1 MSAFARIKRLLETCP
16 DADAELVAR
25 IVHCPKRL
33 VQSVRWR
40 IANADE
46 AREKNR
52 LLMRKK
58 RAEKKAEAR
67 AT

>member
-1 MSAFARIKRLLETCP
+1 MSAHARIKRLLETCP
-16 DADAELVAR
+16 DASSELVAS
-25 IVHCPKRL
+25 IVRCPKKL

-40 IANADE
+40 ITNEDL
-46 AREKNR
+46 ARERNK

-67 AT
+67 P